1 MPLIFYILQLLCPSQ
16 YSGMSLQAP
25 ISPIESFY
33 SASNTV
39 VAFKSEMDY
48 RRAVDC
54 MAKSLYWEAKGKEE
68 GKTGMVMVGLV
79 ILNRVRHND
88 YQNDICSVVKA
99 KNAFSWF
106 SDGKSDRP
114 KEQDRYRLAE
124 TIAKQLIA
132 GKHSDKLPP
141 NVTFFKTCDS
151 YSEFFTKLRF
161 YKQYKSHCFYHHPRK
176 KK

>member
-16 YSGMSLQAP
+16 YSGMSVEAP
-25 ISPIESFY
+25 VKPVESFY
-33 SASNTV
+33 SSGNTV
-39 VAFKSEMDY
+39 VAFKTEIDY
-48 RRAVDC
+48 RRAVEC
-54 MAKSLYWEAKGKEE
+54 LSLSMYHEARSKEE
-68 GKTGMVMVGLV
+68 GRVGMLLTGLV

-99 KNAFSWF
+99 KNAFSWY

-124 TIAKQLIA
+124 TIAKQLIE
-132 GKHSDKLPP
+132 GKHSGKLPP
-141 NVTFFKTCDS
+141 NITFFKTCDS

>member
-1 MPLIFYILQLLCPSQ
+1 MSFIFYILQLLCPSQ
-16 YSGMSLQAP
+16 YSAMGVQAP
-25 ISPIESFY
+25 VSPVESFY
-33 SASNTV
+33 SSRNTV

-54 MAKSLYWEAKGKEE
+54 MAKSLYWEAKGREE

-88 YQNDICSVVKA
+88 YQNDICGVVKA

-114 KEQDRYRLAE
+114 REQDRYRLAE
-124 TIAKQLIA
+124 TIAKQLIE
-132 GKHSDKLPP
+132 GKHSGKLPP
-141 NVTFFKTCDS
+141 NVTFFKTCNS

-161 YKQYKSHCFYHHPRK
+161 YRQYKSHCFYNHPRK